1 MSLIN
6 YEINLILTWSSN
18 YVTANSTSSATFTI
32 TDKKPDILVVTM
44 STQDNKKLLRQL
56 KSGFKPRINQN
67 EF

>member
-6 YEINLILTWSSN
+6 FEINLILTWSSN
-18 YVTANSTSSATFTI
+18 YVTTNSTGSATFTI

-44 STQDNKKLLRQL
+44 STKDNKKLLRQL
-56 KSGFKPRINQN
+56 KSGFKPIINQN